1 MKKTIDPNIIL
12 ALAAMLGGLFY
23 HIAGYMDARRN
34 DPDLK
39 YHYSYFIQT
48 GITILLIAGLYQFAE
63 IDLNVFTVIAAI
75 ITGLGGNAGT
85 SMLIR
90 RKK

>member
-1 MKKTIDPNIIL
+1 VITTIDPNIYL

-23 HIAGYMDARRN
+23 HVAGYMDAKSN

-39 YHYSYFIQT
+39 YQYSYFVQT
-48 GITILLIAGLYQFAE
+48 GITILLIAGLYQAAE
-63 IDLNVFTVIAAI
+63 YELSFFTVITSF
-75 ITGLGGNAGT
+75 ITGLGGNASA
-85 SMLIR
+85 SMLIK